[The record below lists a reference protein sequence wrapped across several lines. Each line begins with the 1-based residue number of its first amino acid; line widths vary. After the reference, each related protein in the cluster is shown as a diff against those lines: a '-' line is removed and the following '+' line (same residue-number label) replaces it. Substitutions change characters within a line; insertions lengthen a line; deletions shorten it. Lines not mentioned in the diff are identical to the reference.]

1 MSTYKQAVCGILIED
16 GKILSV
22 SRKDDHSQL
31 GLPGGK
37 VDEGE
42 TPEQAIIRECLEE
55 TGIFVEIT
63 SENTF
68 ESMDGDYHVT
78 CYLLERESEE
88 NIDFI
93 VDENETGKVEFV
105 DINKLLSAGPF
116 IEYNKKALKYFGI
129 NYVI

>member
-22 SRKDDHSQL
+22 SRKDDHTQL

-42 TPEQAIIRECLEE
+42 TPDQAIIRECLEE
-55 TGIFVEIT
+55 TGVFVEIT

-68 ESMDGDYHVT
+68 ESMDGDYHVI
-78 CYLLERESEE
+78 CYLLKRESEE

-105 DINKLLSAGPF
+105 DINKLLSVGPF